1 MSRLVLLRHGE
12 STANADDRFAGWLD
26 VPLTSRGVA
35 QAEAAGRSL
44 AALRPHALHTS
55 MLGRAISTAC
65 LMATAAGWDL
75 SAYRD
80 RRLNERHYGAL
91 QGLDKAEARRLY
103 GAADVEAW
111 RRSVDVAPP
120 PATAQQRAAQLAD
133 RRYDQDPRARLT
145 VTESLADVASRMA
158 PYWHEVLQ
166 PELARGRTVVVVLHG
181 NAARVLLHLAT
192 GVPLEEAAQ
201 LQVPTA
207 TPITPPALV
216 LTDSPRV
223 P

>member
-12 STANADDRFAGWLD
+12 STANAEDSFAGWLD
-26 VPLTSRGVA
+26 VPLTSRGAA
-35 QAEAAGRSL
+35 QAEAAGRGL

-55 MLGRAISTAC
+55 VLARAISTAC

-75 SAYRD
+75 PAYRD
-80 RRLNERHYGAL
+80 WRLNERHYGAL

-103 GAADVEAW
+103 GTADVEAW

-120 PATAQQRAAQLAD
+120 PATAEQQAAQLAD
-133 RRYDQDPRARLT
+133 RRYDQHPRARLT

-158 PYWHEVLQ
+158 SYWHEVLQ
-166 PELARGRTVVVVLHG
+166 PELARGRTVIVVSHG

-216 LTDSPRV
+216 LTDSPQV